1 MIDDYLLRLNDLQT
15 EEGKR
20 TISIPQCTI
29 MYELW
34 KKHPAPVLLSDIQSK
49 YNLKRYTVSRNC
61 MMLSYDR
68 IKDVSRNCMMLSYDR
83 IKDDG
88 KTRQGKGWIIKNHM
102 SDKYDGRM
110 KEAKLTPQGEK
121 IVERLFERRKI

>member
-1 MIDDYLLRLNDLQT
+1 MIEDYLLRLNDLQT

-49 YNLKRYTVSRNC
+49 YNLKRYTVSRNAQ
-61 MMLSYDR
+61 MLSNGFKYNGIVR
-68 IKDVSRNCMMLSYDR
+68 K
-83 IKDDG
+83 
-88 KTRQGKGWIIKNHM
+88 GKGWITE
-102 SDKYDGRM
+102 YDYGRN
-110 KEAKLTPQGEK
+110 KTIGLTLRGKIIAK
-121 IVERLFERRKI
+121 RLFDS

>member
-1 MIDDYLLRLNDLQT
+1 MIEDYLLRLNDLQT

-68 IKDVSRNCMMLSYDR
+68 IKDN
-83 IKDDG
+83 G
-88 KTRQGKGWIIKNHM
+88 KTRQGKGWII
-102 SDKYDGRM
+102 

>member
-1 MIDDYLLRLNDLQT
+1 MIEDFLQKCSSVQT
-15 EEGKR
+15 EEKNR
-20 TISIPQCTI
+20 VLPIAQLSILH
-29 MYELW
+29 ELW
-34 KKHPAPVLLSDIQSK
+34 KSDIPVSLSDIRYK
-49 YNLKRYTVSRNC
+49 YDLERYTVSRNC

-68 IKDVSRNCMMLSYDR
+68 IKDN
-83 IKDDG
+83 G